1 MLKIQEVFNLNYFG
15 FLNKGTLEHASP
27 NIKDWTTGSNL
38 FVIETYAEVGICDS
52 LQPLINTFLLVKFEV
67 SSA

>member
-15 FLNKGTLEHASP
+15 FLNKGTLEQASP

-38 FVIETYAEVGICDS
+38 FVIETYADDGI
-52 LQPLINTFLLVKFEV
+52 
-67 SSA
+67 